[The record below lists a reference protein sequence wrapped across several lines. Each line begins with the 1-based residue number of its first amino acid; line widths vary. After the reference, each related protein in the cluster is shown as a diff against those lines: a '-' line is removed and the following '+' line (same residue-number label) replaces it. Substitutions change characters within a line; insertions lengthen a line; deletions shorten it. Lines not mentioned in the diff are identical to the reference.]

1 MLDTAANR
9 HVPVLKPL
17 RVENPDE
24 FPWDDSVDV
33 AVVGLGA
40 AGAAAALE
48 AAECGAQ
55 VLVLD
60 RLDGG
65 GASKLSGGVM
75 YAGGGT
81 RHQRE
86 AGVEDSADN
95 MYEYLR
101 VQVGGVVA
109 DRTLRRFC
117 DDSVANLDWLERHGV
132 RYGGK
137 FYREKNSFPGGEWGL
152 YYSGNEAYWPY
163 NERATAAA
171 RGHITQGSGYATGH
185 ALMRPLI
192 EALQRLANV
201 RMLRYAEVFQLVLDR
216 DDRMVGLRYRL
227 DSQDGLR
234 CAARSVVHR
243 LANLVGTAMP
253 GPGSAIRKL
262 AQLFAGPLR
271 ERSVRVRN
279 GAVLS
284 AGGFIYNTEMV
295 REATQGRIY
304 AQRPLGED
312 CNGSGIRLGISAGAA
327 TARMDRIT
335 YWRFYAPPH
344 ALLRSVVVGTGGQRM
359 CNEALYGA
367 TVADA
372 LIEGSDG
379 RGWLII
385 DEAIMRQVRTDLRGS
400 MHRFQKAMGWQY
412 LFACTTK
419 APTLEQLASKLQ
431 LPATALQRTIDTY
444 NRSIAD
450 KQPDEFHKSDK
461 YRQPI
466 GSGPFYAID
475 ITVGAKG
482 FPCPNLTLG
491 GLRVDEDSGLVLRD
505 DGRPIEG
512 LYAAGR
518 NAVGICSY
526 TYISGLSLAD
536 CIFSGRRAGGH
547 AAQLRLEQNR
557 LEQNRLE

>member
-40 AGAAAALE
+40 AGASAALE
-48 AAECGAQ
+48 AAERGAQ

-81 RHQRE
+81 RHQR
-86 AGVEDSADN
+86 AVGVEDSADN
-95 MYEYLR
+95 MFEYLR

-109 DRTLRRFC
+109 EPTLRRFC

-152 YYSGNEAYWPY
+152 YHSGNEAYWPY
-163 NERATAAA
+163 NERATVAA

-185 ALMRPLI
+185 ALMRPLT

-201 RMLRYAEVFQLVLDR
+201 RILRYAEVFQLVVDR
-216 DDRMVGLRYRL
+216 DERVVGLRYRL
-227 DSQDGLR
+227 GSQDGLQFALR
-234 CAARSVVHR
+234 GLIHR
-243 LANLVGTAMP
+243 IANTVGTGAP
-253 GPGSAIRKL
+253 GPGSAIRRL
-262 AQLFAGPLR
+262 AALFAGATR

-284 AGGFIYNTEMV
+284 AGGFVFNNDMLQQ
-295 REATQGRIY
+295 ATGGKVY

-312 CNGSGIRLGISAGAA
+312 CNGSGIRLGLSVGGA
-327 TARMDRIT
+327 TARMDRVT

-344 ALLRSVVVGTGGQRM
+344 ALLNSVVVGISGERM

-372 LIEGSDG
+372 LIEKSEG

-385 DEAIMRQVRTDLRGS
+385 DEPIMKQVRTDLGGP
-400 MHRFQKAMGWQY
+400 MHRFQKLMGWQY
-412 LFACTTK
+412 LLACTTK
-419 APTLEQLASKLQ
+419 APSLEELAHKLKI
-431 LPATALQRTIDTY
+431 PGARLQRTIDTY
-444 NRSIAD
+444 NQRIAD
-450 KQPDEFHKSDK
+450 HAPDEFSKSDK
-461 YRQPI
+461 YRVHI

-482 FPCPNLTLG
+482 FPCPSLTLG
-491 GLRVDEDSGLVLRD
+491 GLQVDEGSGLVLRE
-505 DGRPIEG
+505 DGRPIDG

-547 AAQLRLEQNR
+547 AAQRS
-557 LEQNRLE
+557 